1 MGWIVLLVIAA
12 VALFVAVDYN
22 RLVRLRTALD
32 EAWFSMDV
40 FLKKRYD
47 LIPNLVEAVKGSMA
61 HESTLLE
68 KLVKARQQ
76 AVSAQTHEAVVE
88 SNQAISGTVRE
99 LFAVVE
105 NYPDLKASASFL
117 SLQQSLQSVES
128 DIANARLYY
137 NGTCRKFNEAI
148 KSFPTV
154 FLARALGYQDSPYWN
169 AEEHERQAVSV
180 KF

>member
-1 MGWIVLLVIAA
+1 MGWVALLIIAA
-12 VALFVAVDYN
+12 LALFFAMDYN
-22 RLVRLRTALD
+22 RLVRLRAALD

-47 LIPNLVEAVKGSMA
+47 LIPNLVETVKGSMS

-68 KLVKARQQ
+68 KLVKARQG
-76 AVSAQTHEAVVE
+76 AVSAKSHEAVVE

-105 NYPDLKASASFL
+105 NYPDLKASASFV
-117 SLQQSLQSVES
+117 SLQQSLQSIES

-137 NGTCRKFNEAI
+137 NGTCRKFNEGI
-148 KSFPTV
+148 RSFPTV
-154 FLARALGYQDSPYWN
+154 FLARMLGYQDSPYWN
-169 AEEHERQAVSV
+169 AEESERGSVAV